1 MFHSNVGGVDRLL
14 RVIFGP
20 VLVVAGLLLLS
31 GKTSIGWVLT
41 AVGVLALATGVTRF
55 CVLYI
60 PFGIST
66 AKSKEPHERYA
77 CDCMA
82 KLKDVPSGLDKPALA
97 EDRDDELVGAGNPTR

>member
-1 MFHSNVGGVDRLL
+1 MFRSNVGGVDRLL
-14 RVIFGP
+14 RIIFGP
-20 VLVVAGLLLLS
+20 LLVVAGLVLLS

-41 AVGVLALATGVTRF
+41 TVGVLALATGITRF

-66 AKSKEPHERYA
+66 AKSKESSAAYV

-82 KLKDVPSGLDKPALA
+82 SVKEQSDASAGLEKHI
-97 EDRDDELVGAGNPTR
+97 DEPVMTIGR

>member
-1 MFHSNVGGVDRLL
+1 MFRSNVGGVDRLL

-41 AVGVLALATGVTRF
+41 ALGVLALATGVTRF

-66 AKSKEPHERYA
+66 AQSKEPRQRYV
-77 CDCMA
+77 CDCIA
-82 KLKDVPSGLDKPALA
+82 RLRDAPSGVDKPRLP
-97 EDRDDELVGAGNPTR
+97 EERDDELAGAGNLTR